1 MEQDERRGGE
11 RRGEWRGR
19 RRRKEGVN
27 VIDTIQR
34 GDDNHGENLEMGKGK
49 RKREERE
56 EEEEEDR
63 QQARVVGEE
72 SWKGRGR
79 KSFPFGLMGGA
90 AVSLSF
96 CQPYGLSGNSHSH
109 RPLALLFVP
118 FTGACLVLFYGLQL
132 QDINLTRHDLT
143 DHYPKQHKI
152 ASNAWSPLR
161 RVRQFRHLLWPCHHE
176 LYHQR
181 GTHFPDDPDSPNG
194 HGSIGGDWCVGIV
207 RPACRL
213 RLSAA
218 CPIHQ
223 RRRLQCTHG

>member
-1 MEQDERRGGE
+1 MSGGGERE

-19 RRRKEGVN
+19 RRREGVN

-34 GDDNHGENLEMGKGK
+34 GDDSHGENLEMGKGK

-90 AVSLSF
+90 AVSLS
-96 CQPYGLSGNSHSH
+96 LSTLWTFWKIHSH
-109 RPLALLFVP
+109 RQLALLF
-118 FTGACLVLFYGLQL
+118 FSLHGCLLVLFLIYGLQL

-152 ASNAWSPLR
+152 ASNVWSPLR
-161 RVRQFRHLLWPCHHE
+161 RVRQFRHLVWPCPHE

-181 GTHFPDDPDSPNG
+181 GTIYLTIPIPQWEWLD
-194 HGSIGGDWCVGIV
+194 
-207 RPACRL
+207 L
-213 RLSAA
+213 R
-218 CPIHQ
+218 
-223 RRRLQCTHG
+223 